1 MQSLI
6 EAAILFTYC
15 VAEKGQA
22 QKIHANRSGVFI
34 QAIFFA
40 TTPS

>member
-34 QAIFFA
+34 QTIFFA